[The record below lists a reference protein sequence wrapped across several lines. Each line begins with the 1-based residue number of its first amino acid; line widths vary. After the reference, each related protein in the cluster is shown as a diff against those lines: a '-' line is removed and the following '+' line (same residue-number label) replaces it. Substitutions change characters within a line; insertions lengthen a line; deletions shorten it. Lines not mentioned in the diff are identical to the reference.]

1 MGRLNR
7 NVKAGTCGIVA
18 MDSINTSSSA
28 VEVQGDERSL
38 GYGNAGG

>member
-7 NVKAGTCGIVA
+7 NVKAGTWVLVA
-18 MDSINTSSSA
+18 MGSINTSSA